1 MVTRFIRFFNHLATS
16 SNYVVNFIARV
27 SMFNQM
33 SYIRRNILY
42 IKWKYEIDITN
53 TCIHECINSVHTIS
67 KTNELIMSH
76 VDMLH
81 ELIDT
86 RDGFS
91 TIGSLDKNEITDFII
106 SVSTIEFN

>member
-1 MVTRFIRFFNHLATS
+1 MKYEYNEFPFLSDVERFGWSLRK
-16 SNYVVNFIARV
+16 
-27 SMFNQM
+27 
-33 SYIRRNILY
+33 NILY
-42 IKWKYEIDITN
+42 IKWKCEIDITN

-67 KTNELIMSH
+67 KPNELIMSH

-86 RDGFS
+86 QDGFS